1 MAGRLR
7 CEYGAGV
14 ECETSYELRKVEVGG
29 RRVGVNEGKEIR
41 EKGGL
46 RLYTLPPMIIGDMFD
61 ESVEREFGDVVG
73 DGAERRIR
81 TMRC

>member
-1 MAGRLR
+1 MNKGMMIKW
-7 CEYGAGV
+7 ES
-14 ECETSYELRKVEVGG
+14 EVEV
-29 RRVGVNEGKEIR
+29 NEEKE
-41 EKGGL
+41 KKKNGGL

-81 TMRC
+81 TTRC